1 MLKTQMGKGSDHVV
15 AGFVCDSA
23 HVFLSKTEFKAYA
36 EDKGIVSCKFNA
48 VVKRPIGTAV
58 EMAVA
63 YPVAPALQPCY
74 LLRRQVVGW
83 SS

>member
-23 HVFLSKTEFKAYA
+23 HMFSNKIECKAYA
-36 EDKGIVSCKFNA
+36 EDKGIVSRKFNA
-48 VVKRPIGTAV
+48 IVKRPIGTAV